1 MGQHHCLFS
10 RAPAYHL
17 NAMTPDQRQDLT
29 QDLEKLRRRALRGL
43 AKLMLAMSVILF
55 LPAWSLRFWQG
66 WLYLAVFGGCCVA
79 TTLYFLKHDPKL
91 VERRAAAGPTAEKQ
105 PAQKIIMTLTSACF
119 LLLIVIPALDHRWHW
134 SHVPVWLVLLS
145 DAGFVLSFFLIALV
159 LRQNSYAASTIQVE
173 TQQPVISTGAYALV
187 RHPMYAAA
195 LPMFIFTPLALGSY
209 WGLLV
214 VVVMTP
220 ALIWRLLDEE
230 HYLARNL
237 PGYTAYCARTRTR
250 LIPFV
255 W

>member
-1 MGQHHCLFS
+1 
-10 RAPAYHL
+10 
-17 NAMTPDQRQDLT
+17 MTQNLT
-29 QDLEKLRRRALRGL
+29 QDVDKLRRQSLRGL
-43 AKLMLAMSVILF
+43 ALFTLALGIVLF

-66 WLYLAVFGGCCVA
+66 WLYLAVFCGCCVA
-79 TTLYFLKHDPKL
+79 MTLYFLKHDPKL
-91 VERRAAAGPTAEKQ
+91 VERRSAAGPGAETE
-105 PAQKIIMTLTSACF
+105 PTQKIIMTLTSVCF
-119 LLLIVIPALDHRWHW
+119 LLLLVIPALDHRHHW
-134 SHVPVWLVLLS
+134 SDVPVWLVLLS

-159 LRQNSYAASTIQVE
+159 LKQNSYAASTIRVE
-173 TQQPVISTGAYALV
+173 AHQPVVSTGAYALV

-214 VVVMTP
+214 IIAMMP

-230 HYLARNL
+230 RFLARNL
-237 PGYTAYCARTRTR
+237 PGYTDYCARTRYR